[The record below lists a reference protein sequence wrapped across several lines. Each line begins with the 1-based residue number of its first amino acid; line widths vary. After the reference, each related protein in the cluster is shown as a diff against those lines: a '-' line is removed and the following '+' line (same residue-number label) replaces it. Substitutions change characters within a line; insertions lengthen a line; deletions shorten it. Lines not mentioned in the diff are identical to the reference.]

1 MIGMKAVAPHQT
13 IEIDVKKLRDEKTP
27 DETGQVIPLDISKG
41 QLKWS
46 LKRTITPAPGEE
58 IRDSLALAG
67 RTEQI
72 DVVNGI
78 SSNYACQNWCDSNYH
93 S

>member
-1 MIGMKAVAPHQT
+1 MKRFESPFV
-13 IEIDVKKLRDEKTP
+13 E
-27 DETGQVIPLDISKG
+27 
-41 QLKWS
+41 
-46 LKRTITPAPGEE
+46 
-58 IRDSLALAG
+58 

-93 S
+93 SSYLSPDNTEIEAGESVELKVFRQVRARSLGESR

>member
-1 MIGMKAVAPHQT
+1 MKRFESPFV
-13 IEIDVKKLRDEKTP
+13 E
-27 DETGQVIPLDISKG
+27 
-41 QLKWS
+41 
-46 LKRTITPAPGEE
+46 
-58 IRDSLALAG
+58 

-93 S
+93 SSYLSPANSEIEAGESVQMKVFQKDYDQSLASPWARSFTLALLP